1 MHCNCERVP
10 CKAAILYGVGP
21 SWERAQRGSLRRGCP
36 LPCLSSSCKAS
47 VRRMRAGLRFKG
59 PGKDQGKRPGWNE
72 AFGFERGGSRCA
84 RSPREKCLSL
94 RWLPRVGSR
103 GPWEFFRALPWPCW
117 ILERLCSL
125 TLAAGRLPAPSSR
138 FRSPRLHHT
147 GLDVLADGLV
157 VVVMVVVIRAAGRWV
172 EGRDAVEIEDE
183 ILPVAHRAGV
193 VLVPRQAHCGERKRE
208 KVSPRKAL
216 GTEWVG
222 SRENGDSCPGVKW
235 RDGNP

>member
-1 MHCNCERVP
+1 MPPPMSFLFLQGISPADESGASLQRTRKGSGQTARLERSV
-10 CKAAILYGVGP
+10 
-21 SWERAQRGSLRRGCP
+21 WFRARRIALREVTKRKV
-36 LPCLSSSCKAS
+36 LVSALASSCREPWAVGVLPS
-47 VRRMRAGLRFKG
+47 PSLALLDFGAPLQ
-59 PGKDQGKRPGWNE
+59 PPHRP
-72 AFGFERGGSRCA
+72 
-84 RSPREKCLSL
+84 SL
-94 RWLPRVGSR
+94 AP
-103 GPWEFFRALPWPCW
+103 
-117 ILERLCSL
+117 
-125 TLAAGRLPAPSSR
+125 GRLPAPSAR
-138 FRSPRLHHT
+138 LRSPRLHHA

-157 VVVMVVVIRAAGRWV
+157 VVMVVMVIRAAGRWV